1 MKDKLKFYIN
11 GQWVE
16 SESNEKIEVINPANE
31 TIVGHV
37 TAGTIEDIDSAVKA
51 AANAFKT
58 YQFSS
63 KNERIE
69 LLNNV
74 IAEYENRY
82 QDFVDT
88 ITEEMGAPLWL
99 SSKAQASTGIKNLN
113 ETLDALK
120 EYEFEKEEGDYILM
134 KEPIGVVGMI
144 TPWNW
149 PMNQI
154 TTKVS
159 AALAAG
165 CTMVL
170 KPSEISPYCAMLLAE
185 VFDTAGVPAGIFNVV
200 NGYGPTVGAALSEHK
215 YVDMMSFTGST
226 RAGIAVAQASA
237 TTVKRV
243 HQELG
248 GKSSNIILDD
258 VADLERS
265 VKGGAGH
272 CFLNSGQSCNAP
284 TKMLVSST
292 NYNKA
297 VEVAGATAESTTV
310 GDPHGE
316 FRMGPIANKAQY
328 EKVLRMIEIGIE
340 EGATLVAGG
349 TERPD
354 GYDSGYY
361 VKPTVFANV
370 TPDMTIAKEEIFG
383 PVLSIIKYE
392 TEEEAIQIANDT
404 EYGLA
409 GYIQGEPSHAHEV
422 AKKIRAGQIIING
435 GARGTG
441 APFGGYKASGN
452 GREHGLHGLEECLE
466 TKAVIAPG
474 AYSSK
479 SGSFLIIISNAGW

>member
-31 TIVGHV
+31 SVVGHV
-37 TAGTIEDIDSAVKA
+37 TAGTKEDINRAVEA
-51 AANAFKT
+51 ALNAFST

-63 KNERIE
+63 KEDRIE

-120 EYEFEKEEGDYILM
+120 EYQFEKPEGDYILM

-185 VFDTAGVPAGIFNVV
+185 VFDSAGVPAGIFNVV

-215 YVDMMSFTGST
+215 DVDMMSFTGST

-272 CFLNSGQSCNAP
+272 GFLNSGQSCNAP

-292 NYNKA
+292 NYDKA
-297 VEVAGATAESTTV
+297 VEVAKAAAESTTV

-340 EGATLVAGG
+340 EGATLVSGG
-349 TERPD
+349 VERPD

-370 TPDMTIAKEEIFG
+370 TPDMTIAQEEIFG

-392 TEEEAIQIANDT
+392 TEEDAIQIANDT

-409 GYIQGEPSHAHEV
+409 GYIQGEPGHAHKV

-466 TKAVIAPG
+466 TKAVIAPD
-474 AYSSK
+474 A
-479 SGSFLIIISNAGW
+479 

>member
-1 MKDKLKFYIN
+1 MKDKLNFYID

-16 SESNEKIEVINPANE
+16 PKSSETIEVINPANE
-31 TIVGHV
+31 NIIGHV
-37 TAGTIEDIDSAVKA
+37 AAGTKEDIDMAVKA
-51 AANAFKT
+51 ASRAFESFQ
-58 YQFSS
+58 YSS
-63 KNERIE
+63 KEDRIE
-69 LLNNV
+69 MLNNV
-74 IAEYENRY
+74 ISEYENRY

-99 SSKAQASTGIKNLN
+99 SSRAQASTGIKNLN
-113 ETLDALK
+113 ETLDAIK
-120 EYEFEKEEGDYILM
+120 EYQFEKKEGDYILI

-170 KPSEISPYCAMLLAE
+170 KPSEISPYCGMLLAE
-185 VFDTAGVPAGIFNVV
+185 VFDKAGIPNGVFNLV
-200 NGYGPTVGAALSEHK
+200 NGYGPVVGAALSEHK
-215 YVDMMSFTGST
+215 DVAMMSFTGST

-237 TTVKRV
+237 TSVKRV

-258 VADLERS
+258 VADLEKS

-284 TKMLVSST
+284 TKMLVSSK
-292 NYNKA
+292 NYDKA
-297 VEVAGATAESTTV
+297 VEVAVTTAKNTSV

-316 FRMGPIANKAQY
+316 FRIVPIANKTQY
-328 EKVLRMIEIGIE
+328 EKILRLIELGIE

-349 TERPD
+349 VDMPV
-354 GYDSGYY
+354 GCNKGYY
-361 VKPTVFANV
+361 VQPTVFANV
-370 TPDMTIAKEEIFG
+370 TMDMTIANEEIFG
-383 PVLSIIKYE
+383 PVLCMIKYE
-392 TEEEAIQIANDT
+392 TEEEAIKIANDT

-409 GYIQGEPSHAHEV
+409 GYIQGEASHAHEV

-435 GARGTG
+435 GAKGTG
-441 APFGGYKASGN
+441 APFGGYKSSGN
-452 GREHGLHGLEECLE
+452 GREHGRHGLEECLE
-466 TKAVIAPG
+466 TKAVIAP
-474 AYSSK
+474 SS
-479 SGSFLIIISNAGW
+479 

>member
-1 MKDKLKFYIN
+1 MKDKLQFYIN
-11 GQWVE
+11 GSWVD

-31 TIVGHV
+31 EIIGHV
-37 TAGTIEDIDSAVKA
+37 TAGTKGDIDKAVEA
-51 AANAFKT
+51 AFQA
-58 YQFSS
+58 FSS
-63 KNERIE
+63 FQYTSKEERIE
-69 LLNNV
+69 LLNN
-74 IAEYENRY
+74 IISEYENRY
-82 QDFVDT
+82 DDFVQA
-88 ITEEMGAPLWL
+88 ITEEMGAPLKKKK
-99 SSKAQASTGIKNLN
+99 KAQASTAIKNIH

-120 EYEFEKEEGDYILM
+120 DYQFEKPEGDYTLI
-134 KEPIGVVGMI
+134 KEPIGVIGMI

-185 VFDTAGVPAGIFNVV
+185 VFDKAGVPGGVFNVV
-200 NGYGPTVGAALSEHK
+200 NGYGPTVGAALSEHPD
-215 YVDMMSFTGST
+215 VAMMSFTGST

-237 TTVKRV
+237 VSVKRV

-258 VADLERS
+258 VADLEKS
-265 VKGGAGH
+265 VRGGAGH

-284 TKMLVSST
+284 TKMLVSAQ
-292 NYNKA
+292 NYDKA
-297 VEVAGATAESTTV
+297 VEVAVQTANSTTV
-310 GDPHGE
+310 GDPQGE
-316 FRMGPIANKAQY
+316 YRIGPIANKAQY
-328 EKVLRMIEIGIE
+328 EKILRMIEIGIE
-340 EGATLVAGG
+340 EGARLVAGG
-349 TERPD
+349 IEKPE
-354 GYDSGYY
+354 GYEKGYY
-361 VKPTVFANV
+361 IKPTVFADV
-370 TPDMTIAKEEIFG
+370 TNDMTIAKEEIFG

-392 TEEEAIQIANDT
+392 NEDEAIEIANDT

-409 GYIQGEPSHAHEV
+409 GYVQGEPEHAKEV
-422 AKKIRAGQIIING
+422 ARKIRAGQVIING

-466 TKAVIAPG
+466 TKAVIAP
-474 AYSSK
+474 
-479 SGSFLIIISNAGW
+479 

>member
-1 MKDKLKFYIN
+1 MKDKLNFYID

-16 SESNEKIEVINPANE
+16 PKSSETIEVINPANE
-31 TIVGHV
+31 NIIGHV
-37 TAGTIEDIDSAVKA
+37 AAGTKEDIDMAVKA
-51 AANAFKT
+51 ASRAFESFQ
-58 YQFSS
+58 YSS
-63 KNERIE
+63 KEDRIE
-69 LLNNV
+69 MLNNV
-74 IAEYENRY
+74 ISEYENRY

-99 SSKAQASTGIKNLN
+99 SSRAQASTGIKNLN
-113 ETLDALK
+113 ETLDAIK
-120 EYEFEKEEGDYILM
+120 EYQFEKKEGDYILI

-170 KPSEISPYCAMLLAE
+170 KPSEISPYCGMLLAE
-185 VFDTAGVPAGIFNVV
+185 VFDKAGIPNGVFNLV
-200 NGYGPTVGAALSEHK
+200 NGYGPVVGAALSEHK
-215 YVDMMSFTGST
+215 DVAMMSFTGST

-237 TTVKRV
+237 TSVKRV

-258 VADLERS
+258 VADLEKS

-284 TKMLVSST
+284 TKMLVSSK
-292 NYNKA
+292 NYDRA
-297 VEVAGATAESTTV
+297 VEVAVATAKNTTV

-316 FRMGPIANKAQY
+316 FRIGPIANKTQY
-328 EKVLRMIEIGIE
+328 EKILRLIELGIE

-349 TERPD
+349 VDMPVGCD
-354 GYDSGYY
+354 KGYY
-361 VKPTVFANV
+361 VQPTVFANV
-370 TPDMTIAKEEIFG
+370 TMDMTIANEEIFG
-383 PVLSIIKYE
+383 PVLCMIKYE
-392 TEEEAIQIANDT
+392 TEEEAIKIANDT

-409 GYIQGEPSHAHEV
+409 GYIQGEASHAHEV

-435 GARGTG
+435 GAKGTG
-441 APFGGYKASGN
+441 APFGGYKSSGN
-452 GREHGLHGLEECLE
+452 GREHGRHGLEECLE
-466 TKAVIAPG
+466 TKAVIAP
-474 AYSSK
+474 SS
-479 SGSFLIIISNAGW
+479 

>member
-1 MKDKLKFYIN
+1 MKDKLDFYIN
-11 GQWVE
+11 GSWVE
-16 SESNEKIEVINPANE
+16 SESTEKIEVINPANE
-31 TIVGHV
+31 ELIGHI
-37 TAGTIEDIDSAVKA
+37 TAGTKEDINNAVQA
-51 AANAFKT
+51 AFKAFGT
-58 YQFSS
+58 YQYTS
-63 KNERIE
+63 KEERIE
-69 LLNNV
+69 LLNNI

-82 QDFVDT
+82 DDFVQV

-99 SSKAQASTGIKNLN
+99 SEKAQASTGIKNLQ

-120 EYEFEKEEGDYILM
+120 DYQFEKPEGDYTLIR
-134 KEPIGVVGMI
+134 EPIGVIGMI

-185 VFDTAGVPAGIFNVV
+185 VFDKAGVPNGVFNVV
-200 NGYGPTVGAALSEHK
+200 NGYGPTVGAALSEHPD
-215 YVDMMSFTGST
+215 VAMMSFTGST

-237 TTVKRV
+237 VSVKRV

-258 VADLERS
+258 VADLEKS
-265 VKGGAGH
+265 VRGGAGH

-284 TKMLVSST
+284 TKMLVSSN
-292 NYNKA
+292 NYEKA
-297 VEVAGATAESTTV
+297 VEIATQTANSTTV
-310 GDPHGE
+310 GNPQDE
-316 FRMGPIANKAQY
+316 FRIGPIANKVQY
-328 EKVLRMIEIGIE
+328 EKILRMIEIGIE
-340 EGATLVAGG
+340 EGARLVAGG
-349 TERPD
+349 IEKPE
-354 GYDSGYY
+354 GYEKGYY
-361 VKPTVFANV
+361 VKPTVFADV
-370 TPDMTIAKEEIFG
+370 TNDMTIAKEEIFG

-392 TEEEAIQIANDT
+392 NEDEAIEIANDT

-409 GYIQGEPSHAHEV
+409 GYVQGEPEHAKEV
-422 AKKIRAGQIIING
+422 ARKIRAGQVIING

-441 APFGGYKASGN
+441 APFGGYKSSGN

-466 TKAVIAPG
+466 TKAVIAP
-474 AYSSK
+474 
-479 SGSFLIIISNAGW
+479 

>member
-1 MKDKLKFYIN
+1 MKDKLDFYIN
-11 GQWVE
+11 GSWVE
-16 SESNEKIEVINPANE
+16 SESTEKIEVINPANE
-31 TIVGHV
+31 ELIGHI
-37 TAGTIEDIDSAVKA
+37 TAGTKGDINSAVKA
-51 AANAFKT
+51 AFEAFKT
-58 YQFSS
+58 YQYTT
-63 KNERIE
+63 KEERIE
-69 LLNNV
+69 LLNNI

-82 QDFVDT
+82 DDFVQT
-88 ITEEMGAPLWL
+88 ISEEMGAPIWL
-99 SSKAQASTGIKNLN
+99 SEKAQASTGIKNLH

-120 EYEFEKEEGDYILM
+120 EYQFEKPEGNYTLI
-134 KEPIGVVGMI
+134 KEPIGVIGMI

-185 VFDTAGVPAGIFNVV
+185 VFDKAGVPAGVFNVV
-200 NGYGPTVGAALSEHK
+200 NGYGPTVGAALSEHPD
-215 YVDMMSFTGST
+215 VAMMSFTGST

-237 TTVKRV
+237 VSVKRV

-258 VADLERS
+258 VADLDKS
-265 VKGGAGH
+265 VRGGAGH

-284 TKMLVSST
+284 TKMLVSSN
-292 NYNKA
+292 NYDRA
-297 VEVAGATAESTTV
+297 VEIAAETANSTTV
-310 GDPHGE
+310 GDPKGE
-316 FRMGPIANKAQY
+316 FRIGPIANKVQY
-328 EKVLRMIEIGIE
+328 EKILRMIEIGIE

-349 TERPD
+349 IEKPE
-354 GYDSGYY
+354 GYEKGYY
-361 VKPTVFANV
+361 VRPTVFADV
-370 TPDMTIAKEEIFG
+370 TNDMTIAKEEIFG

-392 TEEEAIQIANDT
+392 TEEEAINIANDT

-409 GYIQGEPSHAHEV
+409 GYVQGEPSHAQEV
-422 AKKIRAGQIIING
+422 ARKIRAGQVIING

-441 APFGGYKASGN
+441 APFGGYKSSGN

-466 TKAVIAPG
+466 TKAVIAP
-474 AYSSK
+474 
-479 SGSFLIIISNAGW
+479 

>member
-1 MKDKLKFYIN
+1 MKDKLDFYIN
-11 GQWVE
+11 GQWVQ
-16 SESNEKIEVINPANE
+16 SESSETIEVINPANE
-31 TIVGHV
+31 KIIGHV
-37 TAGTIEDIDSAVKA
+37 AAGTKEDINKAVIA
-51 AANAFKT
+51 ASNAFQT
-58 YQFSS
+58 FQYSS
-63 KNERIE
+63 KDDRIE
-69 LLNNV
+69 LLNNI

-88 ITEEMGAPLWL
+88 ITEEMGSPIWL
-99 SSKAQASTGIKNLN
+99 SSAAQAKTGIKNIN

-120 EYEFEKEEGDYILM
+120 EYDFEKAEGDYILI

-170 KPSEISPYCAMLLAE
+170 KPSEISPYCGMLLAE
-185 VFDTAGVPAGIFNVV
+185 VFDKAGVPDGIFNLV
-200 NGYGPTVGAALSEHK
+200 NGYGPIVGAALSEHK
-215 YVDMMSFTGST
+215 DVAMMSFTGST

-237 TTVKRV
+237 TSVKRV

-258 VADLERS
+258 VVDLEKS

-284 TKMLVSST
+284 TKMLVSSK
-292 NYNKA
+292 NYDQA
-297 VEVAGATAESTTV
+297 VEVAALTAKNTTV

-316 FRMGPIANKAQY
+316 FRIGPIANKVQY
-328 EKVLRMIEIGIE
+328 EKILRLIELGIE

-349 TERPD
+349 VDKPEGCD
-354 GYDSGYY
+354 QGYY
-361 VKPTVFANV
+361 VQPTVFANV
-370 TPDMTIAKEEIFG
+370 TTDMTIANEEIFG
-383 PVLSIIKYE
+383 PVLCIIKYE
-392 TEEEAIQIANDT
+392 TEEEAIAIANDT

-409 GYIQGEPSHAHEV
+409 GYIQGEKVHAHEV
-422 AKKIRAGQIIING
+422 AKKIRAGQVIING

-441 APFGGYKASGN
+441 APFGGYKSSGN
-452 GREHGLHGLEECLE
+452 GREHGRHGLEECLE
-466 TKAVIAPG
+466 TKAVIAP
-474 AYSSK
+474 
-479 SGSFLIIISNAGW
+479 

>member
-1 MKDKLKFYIN
+1 MKDKLDFYIN
-11 GQWVE
+11 GQWVQ
-16 SESNEKIEVINPANE
+16 SESSETIEVINPANE
-31 TIVGHV
+31 KIIGHV
-37 TAGTIEDIDSAVKA
+37 AAGTKEDINKAVIA
-51 AANAFKT
+51 ASNAFQT
-58 YQFSS
+58 FQYSS
-63 KNERIE
+63 KDDRIE
-69 LLNNV
+69 LLNNI

-88 ITEEMGAPLWL
+88 ITEEMGSPIWL
-99 SSKAQASTGIKNLN
+99 SSAAQAKTGIKNIN

-120 EYEFEKEEGDYILM
+120 EYDFEKAEGDYILI

-170 KPSEISPYCAMLLAE
+170 KPSEISPYCGMLLAE
-185 VFDTAGVPAGIFNVV
+185 VFDKAGVPDGIFNLV
-200 NGYGPTVGAALSEHK
+200 NGYGPIVGAALSEHK
-215 YVDMMSFTGST
+215 DVAMMSFTGST

-237 TTVKRV
+237 TSVKRV

-258 VADLERS
+258 VADLEKS

-284 TKMLVSST
+284 TKMLVSSK
-292 NYNKA
+292 NYDQA
-297 VEVAGATAESTTV
+297 VEVAALTAKNTTV

-316 FRMGPIANKAQY
+316 FRIGPIANKVQY
-328 EKVLRMIEIGIE
+328 EKILRLIELGIE

-349 TERPD
+349 VEKPEGCD
-354 GYDSGYY
+354 QGYY
-361 VKPTVFANV
+361 VQPTVFANV
-370 TPDMTIAKEEIFG
+370 TTDMTIANEEIFG
-383 PVLSIIKYE
+383 PVLCIIKYE
-392 TEEEAIQIANDT
+392 TEDEAIAIANDT

-409 GYIQGEPSHAHEV
+409 GYIQGEKAHAHEV
-422 AKKIRAGQIIING
+422 AKKIRAGQVIING

-441 APFGGYKASGN
+441 APFGGYKSSGN
-452 GREHGLHGLEECLE
+452 GREHGRHGLEECLE
-466 TKAVIAPG
+466 TKAVIAP
-474 AYSSK
+474 
-479 SGSFLIIISNAGW
+479 

>member
-1 MKDKLKFYIN
+1 MKDKLDFYIN
-11 GQWVE
+11 GSWVE
-16 SESNEKIEVINPANE
+16 SESTEKIEVINPANE
-31 TIVGHV
+31 ELIGHI
-37 TAGTIEDIDSAVKA
+37 TAGTKGDINSAVKA
-51 AANAFKT
+51 AFEAFKT
-58 YQFSS
+58 YQYTT
-63 KNERIE
+63 KEERIE
-69 LLNNV
+69 LLNNI

-82 QDFVDT
+82 DDFVQT
-88 ITEEMGAPLWL
+88 ISEEMGAPIWL
-99 SSKAQASTGIKNLN
+99 SEKAQASTGIKNLH

-120 EYEFEKEEGDYILM
+120 EYQFEKPEGDYTLI
-134 KEPIGVVGMI
+134 KEPIGVIGMI

-185 VFDTAGVPAGIFNVV
+185 VFDKAGVPAGVFNVV
-200 NGYGPTVGAALSEHK
+200 NGYGPTVGAALSEHPD
-215 YVDMMSFTGST
+215 VAMMSFTGST

-237 TTVKRV
+237 VSVKRV

-258 VADLERS
+258 VADLEKS
-265 VKGGAGH
+265 VRGGAGH

-284 TKMLVSST
+284 TKMLVSSN
-292 NYNKA
+292 NYEKA
-297 VEVAGATAESTTV
+297 VEIAAETANSTTV
-310 GDPHGE
+310 GDPKGE
-316 FRMGPIANKAQY
+316 FRIGPIANKVQY
-328 EKVLRMIEIGIE
+328 EKILRMIEIGIE

-349 TERPD
+349 IEKPE
-354 GYDSGYY
+354 GYEKGFY
-361 VKPTVFANV
+361 VKPTVFADV
-370 TPDMTIAKEEIFG
+370 TNDMTIAKEEIFG

-392 TEEEAIQIANDT
+392 TEEEAINIANDT

-409 GYIQGEPSHAHEV
+409 GYVQGEPSHAQEV
-422 AKKIRAGQIIING
+422 ARKIRAGQVIING

-441 APFGGYKASGN
+441 APFGGYKSSGN

-466 TKAVIAPG
+466 TKAVIAP
-474 AYSSK
+474 
-479 SGSFLIIISNAGW
+479 

>member
-37 TAGTIEDIDSAVKA
+37 TAGTKEDIDSAVKA

-63 KNERIE
+63 KEQRID

-215 YVDMMSFTGST
+215 EVDMMSFTGST

-292 NYNKA
+292 NYDKA

-474 AYSSK
+474 A
-479 SGSFLIIISNAGW
+479 

>member
-1 MKDKLKFYIN
+1 MKDKLQFYIN
-11 GQWVE
+11 GSWVD

-31 TIVGHV
+31 EIIGHV
-37 TAGTIEDIDSAVKA
+37 TAGTKGDIDRAVA
-51 AANAFKT
+51 AAFQA
-58 YQFSS
+58 FSS
-63 KNERIE
+63 FQYTSKDERIE
-69 LLNNV
+69 LLNN
-74 IAEYENRY
+74 IISEYENRY
-82 QDFVDT
+82 DDFVQS

-99 SSKAQASTGIKNLN
+99 SEKAQASTGIKNIH

-120 EYEFEKEEGDYILM
+120 DYQFEKPEGDYTLI
-134 KEPIGVVGMI
+134 KEPIGVIGMI

-185 VFDTAGVPAGIFNVV
+185 VFDVAGVPDGVFNVV
-200 NGYGPTVGAALSEHK
+200 NGYGPTVGAALSEHPD
-215 YVDMMSFTGST
+215 VAMMSFTGST

-237 TTVKRV
+237 VSVKRV

-258 VADLERS
+258 VADIEKS

-284 TKMLVSST
+284 TKMLVSAQ
-292 NYNKA
+292 NYDKA
-297 VEVAGATAESTTV
+297 VEVAIQTANSTTV
-310 GDPHGE
+310 GDPQGE
-316 FRMGPIANKAQY
+316 FRIGPIANKAQY
-328 EKVLRMIEIGIE
+328 EKILRMIEIGIE
-340 EGATLVAGG
+340 EGAKLVAGG
-349 TERPD
+349 IEKPE
-354 GYDSGYY
+354 GYEKGYY
-361 VKPTVFANV
+361 VKPTVFADV
-370 TPDMTIAKEEIFG
+370 TNDMTIAKEEIFG
-383 PVLSIIKYE
+383 PVLSIIKYDNE
-392 TEEEAIQIANDT
+392 DEAIEIANDT

-409 GYIQGEPSHAHEV
+409 GYVQGEAEHAKEV
-422 AKKIRAGQIIING
+422 ARKIRAGQVIING

-441 APFGGYKASGN
+441 APFGGYKSSGN

-466 TKAVIAPG
+466 TKAVIAP
-474 AYSSK
+474 
-479 SGSFLIIISNAGW
+479 